1 MRSMEAAM
9 PDDLEKTL
17 MRYAVMLG
25 ALLAGSA
32 KIDLYAQQ
40 CSRYQVQPS
49 EKDYM
54 AGWALG
60 YSEWNQRV
68 SDSRM

>member
-1 MRSMEAAM
+1 M

-25 ALLAGSA
+25 ALLAGCP

>member
-1 MRSMEAAM
+1 M

-25 ALLAGSA
+25 ALLAGCP
-32 KIDLYAQQ
+32 KIDLHAQQ

>member
-1 MRSMEAAM
+1 
-9 PDDLEKTL
+9 
-17 MRYAVMLG
+17 MLG